1 MSPDAFA
8 AEWIAA
14 WNSHDLDRILSHYAD
29 DVVFESPAS
38 TRITGD
44 ASGRV
49 VGKAALRDYWRQ
61 ALGRVPDLTF
71 TLTAVYGGSVPE
83 DVQHAMLV
91 FVADSF
97 LGRENAKRED
107 WTVLDVLLCNHRRGV

>member
-1 MSPDAFA
+1 LRAEDFA

-14 WNSHDLDRILSHYAD
+14 WNAHDLERILSHYAA

-44 ASGRV
+44 PSGRV

-61 ALGRVPDLTF
+61 ALERVPDLTF
-71 TLTAVYGGSVPE
+71 TLRAVYGAAGGLAIRYHSSRTGQEVVE
-83 DVQHAMLV
+83 
-91 FVADSF
+91 
-97 LGRENAKRED
+97 
-107 WTVLDVLLCNHRRGV
+107 VLRFNEAGLATWAGAYYE

>member
-38 TRITGD
+38 TRITGE

-49 VGKAALRDYWRQ
+49 LGKAALADYWRQ
-61 ALGRVPDLTF
+61 ALERVPDLTF
-71 TLTAVYGGSVPE
+71 TLKSAYGG
-83 DVQHAMLV
+83 AGG
-91 FVADSF
+91 VAIRYHSSRT
-97 LGRENAKRED
+97 GRE
-107 WTVLDVLLCNHRRGV
+107 TVEVLQFNEAGLASWAAAYYE